1 MKRNQAIKMLRQWHE
16 ECIKAAKNLPAPFH
30 AIVEEQE
37 RTYNSGTA
45 FQYEAVVWNEDAM
58 DRVTVRRWDNIYH
71 FRSDEEN
78 TAIFNEKLEAFKAD
92 VAKVIEEH
100 KKQHAA

>member
-1 MKRNQAIKMLRQWHE
+1 MLRQWHE
-16 ECIKAAKNLPAPFH
+16 ECIKAAKNLPAPFI
-30 AIVEEQE
+30 AIVEQQE
-37 RTYNSGTA
+37 RTYSDGTA
-45 FQYEAVVWNEDAM
+45 YGYEAFVWNEDTSAH
-58 DRVTVRRWDNIYH
+58 VTEIRYDNIYH